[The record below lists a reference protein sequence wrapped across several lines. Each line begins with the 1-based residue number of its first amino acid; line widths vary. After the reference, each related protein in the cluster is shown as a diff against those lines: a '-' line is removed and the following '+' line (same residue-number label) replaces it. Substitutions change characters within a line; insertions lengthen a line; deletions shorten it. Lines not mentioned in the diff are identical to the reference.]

1 MIIDKIINILY
12 NSVVFNMSRFPSD
25 ILISGGAGSIRKQTE

>member
-12 NSVVFNMSRFPSD
+12 DSVIFDMSRFPSD
-25 ILISGGAGSIRKQTE
+25 ILTSGGAESI